1 MSISGGNANSNRI
14 TWHDFETVL
23 DHLGEGVI
31 AFDDQRR
38 VVGLN
43 RAAREIL
50 GLTKRQAVRS
60 TCDELFDRCP
70 PATIPVVVEPAEKQP
85 PPARVAPAPAPADP
99 RGVLLADLEAT
110 GWNVSKTARRLQLSR
125 TSIYQRIARFGLK
138 RPQE

>member
-1 MSISGGNANSNRI
+1 MSKSSGNANSDHL
-14 TWHDFETVL
+14 TWYDFEPVL
-23 DHLGEGVI
+23 NHLGEGVV
-31 AFDDQRR
+31 AFDDQRQ

-60 TCDELFDRCP
+60 TCHELFDQLP
-70 PATIPVVVEPAEKQP
+70 PATVPDLVQPAENEP
-85 PPARVAPAPAPADP
+85 PPSRVPTAPSSTDP
-99 RGVLLADLEAT
+99 RAELAAELEAT

-125 TSIYQRIARFGLK
+125 TSIYQRIARFGLT